1 MLFGVRLASEVYPP
15 WKQSYIDYDGLKE
28 LLKEDGKSWSESDE
42 SRFTEALD
50 KELEKVYS
58 FQMKT
63 YHEIMDRLNA
73 LEKSTNTE
81 EGLQNLDTEQLQSG
95 MEVPLT

>member
-63 YHEIMDRLNA
+63 
-73 LEKSTNTE
+73 
-81 EGLQNLDTEQLQSG
+81 
-95 MEVPLT
+95 